1 MNVMTSKRKVYF
13 KRIVTNYDPPTIGR
27 GYLLFHISGH
37 PNCTPNHAVY
47 TSDVVKVYK
56 NGNFETENS
65 HWLLVK

>member
-1 MNVMTSKRKVYF
+1 MTSKRKVYF
-13 KRIVTNYDPPTIGR
+13 KKISPSPYFDPPTIGR

-37 PNCTPNHAVY
+37 PNCTPNHAAY

-65 HWLLVK
+65 HWFLVK